1 MSSKKR
7 KIWRLVKT
15 VGMIVILLWWG
26 VMLFFLFKRTRKP
39 SPVEMPD
46 INVVE
51 SGEVI
56 SEDYYSITYRGEK
69 IGFSSRSKRVL
80 PSGKLMFQ
88 ESSFYR
94 LPVGGIDHEVTS
106 QAILTVDDSLRT
118 ELISFDFSADNYET
132 SVNAIVD
139 SNSLKVTIETE
150 QGVFTEEYPIDGP
163 LYSSVIIPDLLAKNN
178 FKPDNFELPTFD
190 PITSKKRNYEI
201 SIIGEDKL
209 DRFGERDVMVVR
221 MGYGLLYSTL
231 FIEPNGTLLMENTP
245 EGFMSVREEKEIAL
259 KLDIREGG
267 SKDLLE
273 EFALP
278 LGMGVI
284 KRPREA
290 VELILNIENLSSG
303 IFNLNDFNQIWDPV
317 EKKLYINSFGF
328 ERDTVAFPPDSTDT
342 LETASVQCN
351 DRRIISAA
359 EKATRGA
366 DTDFDRL
373 LEINEYLFKNIKK
386 DYTVSIPSAVEV
398 LQKMRGDCNEH
409 SILFVA
415 MARALDIP
423 ARVNVGVI
431 YLDGYFYYHAWPQ
444 AFADGNWR
452 TFDPTLGQYPAD
464 AAHVKLTSGSLDEY
478 LALLRMG
485 DARLKLVSVT
495 YSDGEVFSP
504 KTKVKERNQ

>member
-1 MSSKKR
+1 MIKAVMMV
-7 KIWRLVKT
+7 LVL
-15 VGMIVILLWWG
+15 VWWG
-26 VMLFFLFKRTRKP
+26 VMLFFLIKRNKGP
-39 SPVEMPD
+39 EPVEIPD
-46 INVVE
+46 INIVE
-51 SGEVI
+51 TGERL

-69 IGFSSRSKRVL
+69 IGFSSRSKRKL

-150 QGVFTEEYPIDGP
+150 QGVSTEEYSIDSPI
-163 LYSSVIIPDLLAKNN
+163 YSSVVIPDLLAKNN

-190 PITSKKRNYEI
+190 PVTSKKRNYEI
-201 SIIGEDKL
+201 SILGEDKL
-209 DRFGERDVMVVR
+209 DRFGEREVMVVR
-221 MGYGLLYSTL
+221 MGYGQLYSRL

-259 KLDIREGG
+259 KLNIREGG

-284 KRPREA
+284 ERPREA
-290 VELILNIENLSSG
+290 VELVLYIENLSSG

-317 EKKLYINSFGF
+317 ERKLYINSFGF
-328 ERDTVAFPPDSTDT
+328 DQDTIAFPPDSSDT
-342 LETASVQCN
+342 METASIQCN

-359 EKATRGA
+359 EKVTKVAN
-366 DTDFDRL
+366 TDFDRL
-373 LEINEYLFKNIKK
+373 LAINEYLFENIKK

-423 ARVNVGVI
+423 ARTNVGII

-444 AFADGNWR
+444 AFADGKWR
-452 TFDPTLGQYPAD
+452 TFDPTLGQCPAD

-485 DARLKLVSVT
+485 DARMKLVSVT
-495 YSDGEVFSP
+495 YSDSEVFSP
-504 KTKVKERNQ
+504 KTKAKKRKQ